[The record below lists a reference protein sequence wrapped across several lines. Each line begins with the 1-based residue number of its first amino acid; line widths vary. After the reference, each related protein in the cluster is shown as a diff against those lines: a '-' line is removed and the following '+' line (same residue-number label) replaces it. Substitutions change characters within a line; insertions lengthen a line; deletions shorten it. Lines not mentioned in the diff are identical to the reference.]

1 MNKTGMLLLFLIAM
15 VFVIVATKKTQ
26 EAFTASADSICPIS
40 AIRGPDGKII
50 VQPGNKSFSTVSDY
64 VGYLSGLYSNGA
76 KCIPPMVK
84 QNHTPNNGVLG
95 GLGNG
100 AESPSTIKLQGATR
114 NVLETD
120 LKGETMS
127 ANTKIQKLDD
137 YEYTRV
143 FEVERGNRNS
153 LDGQSKQKLLQD
165 RALDWATLPFNSE
178 ARAEQE
184 EEFIAGRMESGWRE
198 PKSGVF
204 FKNMESTDVTPPDAE
219 AARLR
224 EQKLLAAYK
233 PTDITKHVIDNE
245 TEAVANLVMKA
256 YENDPN
262 WEPVVT
268 KVSDNK
274 WEVTELRPKPRK
286 ERYEDE
292 KTAAAAMIEADKLAM
307 PRPELTIDDRIRGDP
322 YFDKSGVVDND
333 NKRVWNY
340 NDFRK
345 WTPGLE
351 RMFAPTADNS
361 AWY

>member
-1 MNKTGMLLLFLIAM
+1 MNKTGMLLLFVIAM
-15 VFVIVATKKTQ
+15 VFVIITVSKTQ
-26 EAFTASADSICPIS
+26 EAFTSETSVCPTSAT
-40 AIRGPDGKII
+40 RGADGKII
-50 VQPGNKSFSTVSDY
+50 VQPGNKTFSTLPEY
-64 VGYLSGLYSNGA
+64 IGYLSGLYSNGA

-84 QNHTPNNGVLG
+84 NNKTPVDGILG

-100 AESPSTIKLQGATR
+100 AEPPSAANALGATR
-114 NVLETD
+114 DVLDTD
-120 LKGETMS
+120 FKQEMTS
-127 ANTKIQKLDD
+127 ANSKINKLDD

-143 FEVERGNRNS
+143 FQSERGDRNS
-153 LDGQSKQKLLQD
+153 IDTQSKNQLMQN
-165 RALDWATLPFNSE
+165 RRLDWANLPFNSE
-178 ARAEQE
+178 VRAEE
-184 EEFIAGRMESGWRE
+184 EEAFIAGRMESGYRE
-198 PKSGVF
+198 PKTGVF
-204 FKNMESTDVTPPDAE
+204 FNTMEGNSITPPDVE

-224 EQKLLAAYK
+224 EQKLLATYK

-268 KVSDNK
+268 KVDENK

-286 ERYEDE
+286 EKYADD
-292 KTAAAAMIEADKLAM
+292 KTTAAAMMEADKLAM
-307 PRPELTIDDRIRGDP
+307 PRPELQIDDRIRGDP
-322 YFDKSGVVDND
+322 YFDKTGVVDND
-333 NKRVWNY
+333 NKRFWNY

-351 RMFAPTADNS
+351 RMFAPTADEK